1 MTEPPTLEQIDRE
14 GALRDAAEAAG
25 VDRRVFV
32 RTAAGTALGAGIF
45 GLPTLADA
53 RISSRA
59 SRRNDLRILNFA
71 LLLEYLEASFYQ
83 AALFVNDFERPDVT
97 RFAQA
102 AGDHEAQHVAFLQ
115 ATLDGR
121 RVAKPTFAFGDAI
134 SPARFLTVA
143 VALEDT
149 GVGAYLAQGPRLR
162 SRELIT
168 AVDRILT
175 VESRHASWAR
185 FLAGGSAADAPDA
198 ALPAPAALEAP
209 RDQATVLATVGA
221 TGFVT
226 SAIPTDRI

>member
-1 MTEPPTLEQIDRE
+1 MTDPPTLEQLDRE

-32 RTAAGTALGAGIF
+32 RTAAGTAFGAGIF

-53 RISSRA
+53 RISSRS

-71 LLLEYLEASFYQ
+71 LLLEHLEASFYA
-83 AALFVNDFERPDVT
+83 AALFANDFERPDVT
-97 RFAQA
+97 RFAQT

-115 ATLDGR
+115 ATVDGK
-121 RVAKPTFAFGDAI
+121 RVAKPTFDFGDAI
-134 SPARFLTVA
+134 SPQRFLTVA

-149 GVGAYLAQGPRLR
+149 GVGAYLAQTPRLR
-162 SRELIT
+162 SRALIT
-168 AVDRILT
+168 AADRILT
-175 VESRHASWAR
+175 VESRHAAWAR
-185 FLAGGSAADAPDA
+185 FLLGGAAADAPDA

-209 RDQATVLATVGA
+209 RDQATVLTTVGG